1 MCVVVLAAIGAAGAY
16 AATITGTQNPD
27 FRVRVSITP
36 VHPTLGQT
44 IVAHFSIWNMTG
56 HNVNGE
62 WQFTWSTPRTG
73 IGASIA
79 GTLGPGRLAGET
91 IKRTITLE
99 LGEGP
104 LRALRRGVR
113 PARQLARKG
122 DRDLPLTANR
132 YPACSRSA
140 RSTTGSMRPS
150 ESRSSRFSIPAHS
163 RRPDSTSPP

>member
-1 MCVVVLAAIGAAGAY
+1 MCVVVLGAIGAAGAY
-16 AATITGTQNPD
+16 ATTVTGTQNPD

-79 GTLGPGRLAGET
+79 GTLGSGPAGRRDDQAHDHANSAKGRYVLYAEASDRHGSSHA
-91 IKRTITLE
+91 
-99 LGEGP
+99 
-104 LRALRRGVR
+104 RAIATFR
-113 PARQLARKG
+113 
-122 DRDLPLTANR
+122 
-132 YPACSRSA
+132 
-140 RSTTGSMRPS
+140 
-150 ESRSSRFSIPAHS
+150 
-163 RRPDSTSPP
+163 